1 MATDIGETKFDQ
13 HNGARLLCLDGG
25 GVRGIVS
32 LMILDEI
39 MKRVQKRR
47 GLRAMPLPADYFEL
61 AAGTSTGGII
71 AIMLFRLRMTAEQAI
86 EQYKIISQEVFR
98 PKVYGWGIPTWM
110 EGTVNNSKTIF
121 QNTRFDSAA
130 LEKAIDRVVEKYGL
144 DDIDRAEKG
153 KAPLYHQDASKMFVC
168 TTVQNREETVLFRSY
183 RKSTVYTKSIVNNA
197 VDKGQYQISI
207 GLAVKATSAAP
218 SYFPAVVWKPEDDE
232 KGLVFWDGG
241 LLNNNPID
249 QLWYARLDL
258 VSPEEPEPR
267 ISCVISLGTGYTK
280 PGDPASS
287 WFKLAGILSSVVA
300 LATNT
305 NAKGKDFSRHMSDLN
320 RRPEYKNTKYIRF
333 NPPLLNNNIG
343 LADYT
348 KMDLLIELTSAYLQR
363 EAGQRYLEMAV
374 DAICPSEKFSQSQ
387 EVETE
392 RFPQIAHRKETDV
405 SAVA

>member
-1 MATDIGETKFDQ
+1 MITSIEGAKFDH

-32 LMILDEI
+32 LMVLEEI
-39 MKRVQKRR
+39 MKRIQNRR
-47 GLRAMPLPADYFEL
+47 GLSKMPLPADYFEL

-86 EQYKIISQEVFR
+86 EQYKSISQEVFR
-98 PKVYGWGIPTWM
+98 PKVYGWGVPTWM
-110 EGTVNNSKTIF
+110 EGIVNNSKTVF
-121 QNTRFDSAA
+121 QNSRFDSAT

-144 DDIDRAEKG
+144 DDTDKAKKG
-153 KAPLYHQDASKMFVC
+153 KAPLYHPDASKM
-168 TTVQNREETVLFRSY
+168 EETVLLRSY
-183 RKSTVYTKSIVNNA
+183 RKSTVFTQSIVNNA
-197 VDKGQYQISI
+197 VLKGQDEISI

-218 SYFPAVVWKPEDDE
+218 TYFPEVVWKPEGAE

-249 QLWYARLDL
+249 QLWYARHD
-258 VSPEEPEPR
+258 VVGPEEPEPL

-287 WFKLAGILSSVVA
+287 WFKLVGVVSSVVA

-305 NAKGKDFSRHMSDLN
+305 NAKGKDFSRHISDLN
-320 RRPEYKNTKYIRF
+320 RRPEHKNTKYIRF
-333 NPPLLNNNIG
+333 NPPLLNNNID

-348 KMDLLIELTSAYLQR
+348 KMELLIKLTNKYLQH
-363 EAGQRYLEMAV
+363 EEGQKYLEMAV
-374 DAICPSEKFSQSQ
+374 DAICP
-387 EVETE
+387 
-392 RFPQIAHRKETDV
+392 RH
-405 SAVA
+405 